1 MPFLGRS
8 DIRSAPNSA
17 VRAALSP
24 PSPLIFLRRSS
35 AVNTLYCCMFQYI
48 VPYMTSMIFDV
59 TTIPRGCSF
68 SCLLP
73 SFFHLSSCLA
83 FVSMSLCRLVFFFF
97 SLSLALC
104 ISLLHLAVVPCIPLS
119 LFPPWSLCLVY
130 TLPCPVSPS
139 VTPFTNLSDFGPSPP
154 RDPAPPAARTDFWT
168 TRCVRCPAAL
178 DALEALAVAAASDA
192 AGAEG
197 SRVTYISINLDS
209 LEGAREIVGQG

>member
-97 SLSLALC
+97 LCLLPCVFLFCTLPLSHVFLYIFSRLGRFVSCIPCLALFR
-104 ISLLHLAVVPCIPLS
+104 LLLRPL
-119 LFPPWSLCLVY
+119 LTFPTSA
-130 TLPCPVSPS
+130 
-139 VTPFTNLSDFGPSPP
+139 PP
-154 RDPAPPAARTDFWT
+154 RPGIPPRPRLEQISGRLGASAAPP
-168 TRCVRCPAAL
+168 P
-178 DALEALAVAAASDA
+178 
-192 AGAEG
+192 
-197 SRVTYISINLDS
+197 
-209 LEGAREIVGQG
+209 